1 MQLTSGME
9 GMEKMDEKI
18 RLSHGDGGADTQRL
32 IRNVFYHYFNAT
44 HSNSMPDSFVFE
56 ARQSKL
62 AYTTDSFVVKPLFFK
77 GGNIGKLAVCG
88 TINDLVTAGAIPL
101 FLSTGF
107 IIEEGFSVEK
117 LHLIAK
123 SMSDVCKQTG
133 AKIVTG
139 DTKVVE
145 KGSADGL
152 FINTS
157 GIGLVSEF
165 YNPRRAE
172 PGDEII
178 ITGGIAEHGTSIL
191 LDRYDLGI
199 ETELESDCA
208 PLYILINGLGEN
220 LKHVK
225 LMKDPTRGGIATV
238 FNEIAIDQGLDVE
251 INEKLVPVKSEV
263 HAINDILGIDPLYL
277 ACEGRMIIVV
287 EKGFGEKVLRH
298 IKALEKCSEARIIGS
313 FISGYH
319 GMVYMK
325 TNIGGKRIIPIL
337 EGQILPRIC

>member
-1 MQLTSGME
+1 
-9 GMEKMDEKI
+9 MDEKI

-32 IRNVFYHYFNAT
+32 IRNVFYQYFNEPL
-44 HSNSMPDSFVFE
+44 SNSMPDSFVFE
-56 ARQSKL
+56 AMQRKL

-88 TINDLVTAGAIPL
+88 TINDLVTAGAMPL
-101 FLSTGF
+101 FLSAGF
-107 IIEEGFSVEK
+107 IIEEGFSIEK

-123 SMSDVCKQTG
+123 SMRDVCIQTG

-145 KGSADGL
+145 RGSADGL

-165 YNPRRAE
+165 YAHRQVE

-208 PLYILINGLGEN
+208 PMCCLINGLDEN
-220 LKHVK
+220 LKHIK
-225 LMKDPTRGGIATV
+225 LMKDPTRGGLATAL
-238 FNEIAIDQGLDVE
+238 NEISIDQGLDVE
-251 INEKLVPVKSEV
+251 LDEQSVPVKSEV
-263 HAINDILGIDPLYL
+263 YAISDILGIDPLYL

-287 EKGFGEKVLRH
+287 EKGCGEKVLH
-298 IKALEKCSEARIIGS
+298 QIKAFNSCSEALIIGRFVS
-313 FISGYH
+313 CCH
-319 GMVYMK
+319 GIVYMN
-325 TNIGGKRIIPIL
+325 TFIGGKRIIPML
-337 EGQILPRIC
+337 EGQMLPRIC

>member
-1 MQLTSGME
+1 MN
-9 GMEKMDEKI
+9 EKI
-18 RLSHGDGGADTQRL
+18 RLSHGDGGADTHQL
-32 IRNVFYHYFNAT
+32 IRNVFYQYFNALQ
-44 HSNSMPDSFVFE
+44 SNSMPDSFVFE
-56 ARQSKL
+56 AGLGKL
-62 AYTTDSFVVKPLFFK
+62 AYTTDSFVVKPLFFR

-88 TINDLVTAGAIPL
+88 TINDLATAGAIPI
-101 FLSTGF
+101 FLSVGF
-107 IIEEGFSVEK
+107 IIEEGFSIEK

-145 KGSADGL
+145 RGSADGL

-157 GIGLVSEF
+157 GIGRVSEL
-165 YNPRRAE
+165 YTPRQAE

-199 ETELESDCA
+199 ETMLESDCA
-208 PLYILINGLGEN
+208 PMCCLINGLGEN

-225 LMKDPTRGGIATV
+225 LMKDPTRGGIANGL
-238 FNEIAIDQGLDVE
+238 NEIAVEQVLDVE
-251 INEKLVPVKSEV
+251 LDEQSIPVKNEV
-263 HAINDILGIDPLYL
+263 HAISDILGIDSLYL
-277 ACEGRMIIVV
+277 ACEGRMLIVV
-287 EKGFGEKVLRH
+287 EKGCGEKVLGH
-298 IKALEKCSEARIIGS
+298 VKALYNCSKAQIIGR
-313 FISGYH
+313 FTSGHH

-325 TNIGGKRIIPIL
+325 TLIGGKRIIAML
-337 EGQILPRIC
+337 EGQMLPRIC

>member
-1 MQLTSGME
+1 ME
-9 GMEKMDEKI
+9 GMRKMDEKI

-32 IRNVFYHYFNAT
+32 IRNVFYQYFNDSI
-44 HSNSMPDSFVFE
+44 SNAMPDSFVFE
-56 ARQSKL
+56 AMQGKL
-62 AYTTDSFVVKPLFFK
+62 AYTTDSFVVKPLLFR

-88 TINDLVTAGAIPL
+88 TINDLVAVGAIPI
-101 FLSTGF
+101 FLSVGF
-107 IIEEGFSVEK
+107 IIEEGFSIEK

-123 SMSDVCKQTG
+123 SMSNVCKQTG

-145 KGSADGL
+145 RGSADGL

-157 GIGLVSEF
+157 GIGRVSEF
-165 YNPRRAE
+165 YTSRQAE

-199 ETELESDCA
+199 ETGLESDCA
-208 PLYILINGLGEN
+208 PMCCLINGLVEN

-225 LMKDPTRGGIATV
+225 LMKDPTRGGIATAL
-238 FNEIAIDQGLDVE
+238 NEIAVEQVLDVE
-251 INEKLVPVKSEV
+251 LNEQSIPAKSEV
-263 HAINDILGIDPLYL
+263 HAISDILGIDPLYL
-277 ACEGRMIIVV
+277 ACEGRMLIVV
-287 EKGFGEKVLRH
+287 EKGCGEKVLRH
-298 IKALEKCSEARIIGS
+298 IKALDNCSEARIIGR
-313 FISGYH
+313 FISTHH

-325 TNIGGKRIIPIL
+325 TFIGGKRIIPML
-337 EGQILPRIC
+337 EGQMLPRIC